1 MKIKSYKCEAQNS
14 NIGIRILLSII
25 LFSGAYPAFAQQLPD
40 DFEEIKLYVGEPL
53 ALPSSNTKRIAI
65 ARPEVADVRS
75 VATDE
80 VVLEPKAPGVTSLF
94 IWDDY
99 GRHAY
104 QLKVLSEDFSLVK
117 ERADNI
123 IRELGLSGIST
134 KVNESEGKVFLIGEI
149 SELNDKE
156 RLLSALGSLKDKIL
170 DLTQLKEEEATL
182 DIAVQ
187 VLEMSKDASRTLGF
201 TMPSSVSVSEPPDRF
216 SSALRA
222 SMDAIF
228 HVFDWPRA
236 NNFTAKIDALIEEG
250 KARVLSSPR
259 LACQSGKEAEL
270 LVGGEKPILTTQS
283 VSGGG
288 TGTQVEYKEFGI
300 KLKIKPTVIEKERI
314 KVALNIE
321 VSEVGTAE
329 ILGAVNAPTAKAFP
343 LTKRT

>member
-123 IRELGLSGIST
+123 IRELGLS
-134 KVNESEGKVFLIGEI
+134 
-149 SELNDKE
+149 
-156 RLLSALGSLKDKIL
+156 
-170 DLTQLKEEEATL
+170 
-182 DIAVQ
+182 
-187 VLEMSKDASRTLGF
+187 
-201 TMPSSVSVSEPPDRF
+201 
-216 SSALRA
+216 
-222 SMDAIF
+222 
-228 HVFDWPRA
+228 
-236 NNFTAKIDALIEEG
+236 
-250 KARVLSSPR
+250 
-259 LACQSGKEAEL
+259 
-270 LVGGEKPILTTQS
+270 
-283 VSGGG
+283 
-288 TGTQVEYKEFGI
+288 
-300 KLKIKPTVIEKERI
+300 
-314 KVALNIE
+314 
-321 VSEVGTAE
+321 
-329 ILGAVNAPTAKAFP
+329 
-343 LTKRT
+343 